1 MSAVALNNRVTT
13 YSDSDAAFA
22 SCTALSIH
30 QTTLNCEEMAGIDGL
45 CHYEQEEESSS
56 IPPPPSPALIRFY
69 IRRAHRRMHRSAQDP
84 VVHTSYSVL

>member
-45 CHYEQEEESSS
+45 CHYEEEEESSS

>member
-1 MSAVALNNRVTT
+1 MSAIASNNRLTT
-13 YSDSDAAFA
+13 YSDSDVAFA

-56 IPPPPSPALIRFY
+56 IPPPPSQALMRYY
-69 IRRAHRRMHRSAQDP
+69 IMKANRRMRTP
-84 VVHTSYSVL
+84 VIYCSYSIW

>member
-30 QTTLNCEEMAGIDGL
+30 QTTLNCEEMTGIYGL
-45 CHYEQEEESSS
+45 CHYEEEESSS